1 MADSKIVVFQDK
13 QIRRAWMNEQWYFSI
28 ADVVEFLTDSV
39 DVKQYIKRM
48 RQRDPL
54 LNRNWGTICTPVA
67 MIAADGRRRSVQA
80 ADVKGL
86 FRIIQSIPSPKAEP
100 FKQWPAQVGYER
112 VQEIENPELAQE
124 RMKAVYEAK
133 GYPKDWIDKRL
144 RGIAIRQNL
153 TDEWKERGI
162 REERDFAILTAEIAR
177 ATFGVTPSEHRAIK
191 GLTKKGQNL
200 RDHMTDL
207 ELIFT
212 MLGERV
218 TTEISQQEKP
228 DTFAE
233 SKRVARRGGNVAG
246 VARKETERELGHS
259 VVSGQNFLDKNP
271 DGLIEDTIGLPP
283 LGSDKE

>member
-13 QIRRAWMNEQWYFSI
+13 QIRRVWVDDDWYFSI
-28 ADVVEFLTDSV
+28 VDIVGVLTGSPEPRKYWNKVKTREFTDLQLSP
-39 DVKQYIKRM
+39 IW
-48 RQRDPL
+48 RQLKLP
-54 LNRNWGTICTPVA
+54 
-67 MIAADGRRRSVQA
+67 AADGKQYRTDCATTQA
-80 ADVKGL
+80 M

-100 FKQWPAQVGYER
+100 FKQWLAQVGYER

-124 RMKAVYEAK
+124 RMKAIYEAK

-191 GLTKKGQNL
+191 RLTKKGQNL

-233 SKRVARRGGNVAG
+233 SKQVARRGGNVAG
-246 VARKETERELGHS
+246 VARRETERELGYS
-259 VVSGQNFLDKNP
+259 VVSGQNFLDRNP

-283 LGSDKE
+283 LDSEKE

>member
-100 FKQWPAQVGYER
+100 FKQWLAQVGYER

-271 DGLIEDTIGLPP
+271 DGLIGDTIGLPP

>member
-100 FKQWPAQVGYER
+100 FKQWLAQVGYER

-124 RMKAVYEAK
+124 RMKAIYEAK

-191 GLTKKGQNL
+191 RLTKKGQNL

>member
-39 DVKQYIKRM
+39 DDKQYIKRM

-100 FKQWPAQVGYER
+100 FKQWLAQVGYER

>member
-100 FKQWPAQVGYER
+100 FKQLLAQVGYER

>member
-54 LNRNWGTICTPVA
+54 LNRNWGSICTPVA

-100 FKQWPAQVGYER
+100 FKQWLAQVGYER

>member
-100 FKQWPAQVGYER
+100 FKQWLAQVGYER

-191 GLTKKGQNL
+191 GLTKKGQKL

-246 VARKETERELGHS
+246 VARRETERELGHS

-271 DGLIEDTIGLPP
+271 DGLIEDMIGLPP
-283 LGSDKE
+283 FGSDKE

>member
-1 MADSKIVVFQDK
+1 
-13 QIRRAWMNEQWYFSI
+13 
-28 ADVVEFLTDSV
+28 
-39 DVKQYIKRM
+39 
-48 RQRDPL
+48 
-54 LNRNWGTICTPVA
+54 
-67 MIAADGRRRSVQA
+67 
-80 ADVKGL
+80 
-86 FRIIQSIPSPKAEP
+86 
-100 FKQWPAQVGYER
+100 
-112 VQEIENPELAQE
+112 
-124 RMKAVYEAK
+124 MKAIYEAK

-191 GLTKKGQNL
+191 RLTKKGQNL

-233 SKRVARRGGNVAG
+233 SKQVARRGGNVAG
-246 VARKETERELGHS
+246 VARRETERELGHS
-259 VVSGQNFLDKNP
+259 VVSGQNFLDRNP

-283 LGSDKE
+283 LDSEKE